1 MRSVRNSVAPCH
13 QDVRQRLWAEAAKE
27 MWPQWAVVRRR
38 STHLRA
44 CVLAHC
50 VQGTSYGR
58 PRSEFGE
65 IRLKEH
71 GGCNSGIPIFA
82 FNLLTLYTCHFFSI
96 GYEPFRLE
104 TLPLGREEKLWVMET
119 ETQGDGPS
127 GERRA
132 APSPHHL
139 PAGHRARA
147 PASHYPASS
156 QQLSQCVPAPVGR
169 SVLQTR
175 EVTEVSPCHS
185 ICSAFRD
192 SCLGTTHNPHG
203 GHLNRSEKASSGL
216 VLTCGLCFTLGER
229 CLPSLRSYI
238 LPALASPLSS
248 LPSSLVCISP
258 R

>member
-1 MRSVRNSVAPCH
+1 MVR
-13 QDVRQRLWAEAAKE
+13 L
-27 MWPQWAVVRRR
+27 R
-38 STHLRA
+38 STHLHA
-44 CVLAHC
+44 CVLDHS
-50 VQGTSYGR
+50 VQGISYGR
-58 PRSEFGE
+58 PRSEFGK

-71 GGCNSGIPIFA
+71 RDCNSGIQIFP
-82 FNLLTLYTCHFFSI
+82 FNLFMLYLCYFFFI
-96 GYEPFRLE
+96 GYEPFRLD
-104 TLPLGREEKLWVMET
+104 TLLLGREEKLWMMET
-119 ETQGDGPS
+119 ETQGDGTS

-139 PAGHRARA
+139 PAGLCARA
-147 PASHYPASS
+147 PASHYPSSS
-156 QQLSQCVPAPVGR
+156 QQLSQWLPAPVGR

-175 EVTEVSPCHS
+175 KVMEVSPCHS

-229 CLPSLRSYI
+229 CLPPLRSYI

-248 LPSSLVCISP
+248 LPSLHCPLFFAPSFFIFRLHIP
-258 R
+258 QANPA